1 MAVAQPSQ
9 IKHLPYEHLKKK
21 MGIFV
26 WMICEYPLETI
37 M

>member
-21 MGIFV
+21 DGHFCV
-26 WMICEYPLETI
+26 DDL
-37 M
+37 